1 MLKIGYTPNIIV
13 SLMMQ
18 IERDLLRNS
27 SGIVSD
33 VVVIRRPAQSWE
45 SQATVSNVVTLQLYL
60 LIRTYF
66 YLHATSCKSDR

>member
-1 MLKIGYTPNIIV
+1 MSHANKFTIYGLRLQLFMLKIGYTPNIIV

-33 VVVIRRPAQSWE
+33 VVVIRRPAQS
-45 SQATVSNVVTLQLYL
+45 
-60 LIRTYF
+60 
-66 YLHATSCKSDR
+66 

>member
-1 MLKIGYTPNIIV
+1 MQAKYKPSFLIHPVFMLKIGYTPNIIV

-33 VVVIRRPAQSWE
+33 VVVIRRPAQS
-45 SQATVSNVVTLQLYL
+45 
-60 LIRTYF
+60 
-66 YLHATSCKSDR
+66 